1 MKKHLAQAEC
11 DIDLA
16 LKYKVE
22 YPDIAKNQYNIS
34 IEEMNQFR
42 TQHDMVATLIAN
54 FKKEGHEVPEAM
66 QAVYDYLHEEY
77 MECAAEIKAKQ
88 EMFK

>member
-16 LKYKVE
+16 LKYKLE

-42 TQHDMVATLIAN
+42 TQHDMIAALIAN
-54 FKKEGHEVPEAM
+54 LKKEGHEVPEAM
-66 QAVYDYLHEEY
+66 QAIYDYLHEEY
-77 MECAAEIKAKQ
+77 MEYAAEIKAKQ

>member
-1 MKKHLAQAEC
+1 MKKHLALAEC

-16 LKYKVE
+16 LKYKLE

-42 TQHDMVATLIAN
+42 TQHDMIAALVAN

-66 QAVYDYLHEEY
+66 
-77 MECAAEIKAKQ
+77 
-88 EMFK
+88 